1 MKTLSIDTNVLVRLL
16 VLDDT
21 EQNEIVER
29 LFMTSRFFVVWTVL
43 LETEWVLRKVFKVDA
58 VRINDLF
65 RSMLIEEV
73 VQIEHPD
80 ALARVLDLHAS
91 GMDFA
96 DAVHL
101 SFTDE
106 TMSFVTFDRDLVRR
120 AKKLIP
126 DASVEL
132 AR

>member
-29 LFMTSRFFVVWTVL
+29 LFKTSRFSVLWTVL
-43 LETEWVLRKVFKVDA
+43 LEAEWVLRKVFKIDA
-58 VRINDLF
+58 RRINDVF
-65 RSMLIEEV
+65 KSMLIEEV
-73 VQIEHPD
+73 VHIERPD
-80 ALARVLDLHAS
+80 ALARVLDLHSS

-96 DAVHL
+96 GAVHL
-101 SFTDE
+101 CLTDE
-106 TMSFVTFDRDLVRR
+106 TMPFVTFDRDLVRR

-132 AR
+132 AQ

>member
-29 LFMTSRFFVVWTVL
+29 LFRTSRFSVLWTVL
-43 LETEWVLRKVFKVDA
+43 LEAEWVLRKVFKIDA
-58 VRINDLF
+58 RRINDVF
-65 RSMLIEEV
+65 KSMLIEEV
-73 VQIEHPD
+73 VQIERPD
-80 ALARVLDLHAS
+80 ALVRVLDLHSS

-101 SFTDE
+101 CLTDE
-106 TMSFVTFDRDLVRR
+106 AMSFVTFDRDLVRR

-132 AR
+132 AQ

>member
-16 VLDDT
+16 VLDNP
-21 EQNEIVER
+21 EQNAIVER
-29 LFMTSRFFVVWTVL
+29 LFTTNRFSVLWTVL
-43 LETEWVLRKVFKVDA
+43 MEAEWVLRKVFKADTR
-58 VRINDLF
+58 RINDMF
-65 RSMLIEEV
+65 RSMLIDELIEV
-73 VQIEHPD
+73 ARPD
-80 ALARVLDLHAS
+80 ALTCALDLHSA

-101 SFTDE
+101 CLTDE
-106 TMSFVTFDRDLVRR
+106 SMPFVTFDRDLVRR

-132 AR
+132 AQ